1 MSHFSILLLVFIGV
15 SFYTTD
21 LVGRRPLL
29 LGACITIV
37 LSLLGI
43 GIAGSVKQTKSTSN
57 ALIVLAC
64 IWVVA
69 YASGIAPSGATYQ
82 GETATPRLRAK
93 TNSFAQAIGGMFGL
107 IFSYTVPL
115 MLSPQQAGW
124 GVKTGYFFAGTAA
137 VGGVL
142 IFFIMPEFKGRTYSE
157 LDELFRR
164 QIPTR
169 KFRSTKT
176 QVQMMREGNTA

>member
-1 MSHFSILLLVFIGV
+1 MRYSILLLVFIGV
-15 SFYTTD
+15 SFFTTD
-21 LVGRRPLL
+21 LIGRRPLL
-29 LGACITIV
+29 LGACVTIV
-37 LSLLGI
+37 LSLLGV
-43 GIAGSVKQTKSTSN
+43 GIAGTVRQTKSTSN
-57 ALIVLAC
+57 ALIVLSC

-115 MLSPQQAGW
+115 MLSDQQLGW
-124 GVKTGYFFAGTAA
+124 GVKTGYFFAGTAMIGA
-137 VGGVL
+137 VL
-142 IFFIMPEFKGRTYSE
+142 IWFIMPEFKGREYTE

-164 QIPTR
+164 KIPTR
-169 KFRSTKT
+169 QFKSTKT
-176 QVQMMREGNTA
+176 QIQLAREGNSA